1 MTNTDTEIKK
11 LYYSI
16 SEVCKLTNLKSYV
29 LRYWETEF
37 RELKPPKNRAGN
49 RTYRKKDIDTIN
61 KIKELLYDK
70 KFTIE
75 GARNQLAITP
85 NIVSSS
91 DDEISIK
98 NTTVVQSNKEA
109 SVLLEVR
116 DQLKSILDII
126 NS

>member
-1 MTNTDTEIKK
+1 MDFPDK
-11 LYYSI
+11 LYYRI
-16 SEVCKLTNLKSYV
+16 GEVSKIAGVPAYV
-29 LRYWETEF
+29 LRFWESEF
-37 RELKPPKNRAGN
+37 SAIRPG
-49 RTYRKKDIDTIN
+49 RTPSGQRLYRKKDVELILTV
-61 KIKELLYDK
+61 KQLLYDK

-91 DDEISIK
+91 DDEMSIK
-98 NTTVVQSNKEA
+98 HTTVVQSNKEA